1 MRIFPVVL
9 SIVIAALLYAFVIE
23 RDWLFAQF
31 QGPPG
36 AEETE
41 SVAQTDP
48 SADDDGVTDDGIIKV
63 VVQKSR
69 AEVVDTA
76 VILRGQTEAIRQ
88 VDVRSETSA
97 TVVSDP
103 LRKGSYIE
111 AGQEMCTLDPGTRG
125 ASLAE
130 AKARLSEA
138 KARRAEAE
146 SRVPEAAAR
155 VAEAEARLEEA
166 MTNENAAVR
175 LSDSGFASETRVKN
189 TQAAMFAAKAGVE
202 AAVSGLST
210 AQSGI
215 ESADAW
221 IESAEAGVAAA
232 EKEIE
237 RLVIKA
243 PFAGYLESDTAEL
256 GALLQPGG
264 LCATIIQL
272 DPIKLVAFVPETEV
286 DKVALGALA
295 GGQLA
300 GSGAQIGGT
309 VSFLSRSADPTTRTF
324 RVEINVPNPD
334 LAIRDGQ
341 TAEILIASAG
351 EAAHLLPA
359 SAMTLNDEGTLGVR
373 VVGEDNLVDFKPVTI
388 LNDTPSGVWLGGL
401 GESAS
406 VIVVGQEYVTK
417 GVEVAPT
424 FQEPKS

>member
-1 MRIFPVVL
+1 MRIFPVIL

-23 RDWLFAQF
+23 RDWLMAQF

-36 AEETE
+36 ETQTE
-41 SVAQTDP
+41 SSTDTAVA
-48 SADDDGVTDDGIIKV
+48 AEDDGVTDDGVIKV
-63 VVQKSR
+63 VVQKSV
-69 AEVVDTA
+69 AQVVDTA

-88 VDVRSETSA
+88 VDVRSETSS
-97 TVVSDP
+97 TVISDP
-103 LRKGSYIE
+103 LRKGTYVE

-138 KARRAEAE
+138 KARKAEAE

-175 LSDSGFASETRVKN
+175 LSGNGFASETRVKN

-202 AAVSGLST
+202 AATSGLST

-215 ESADAW
+215 ESAAAG

-272 DPIKLVAFVPETEV
+272 DPIKLVAFVPETEIDRV
-286 DKVALGALA
+286 SLGALA
-295 GGQLA
+295 GARLA
-300 GSGAQIGGT
+300 GNNKEIVGK

-324 RVEINVPNPD
+324 RVEINVPNPE
-334 LAIRDGQ
+334 LTIRDGQ
-341 TAEILIASAG
+341 TAEILIAAKG
-351 EAAHLLPA
+351 ESAHLLPA
-359 SAMTLNDEGTLGVR
+359 SAMTLNDDGTLGVR
-373 VVGEDNLVDFKPVTI
+373 IVDDNNVVDFQPVTI
-388 LNDTPSGVWLGGL
+388 LNDTPNGVWLGGL
-401 GESAS
+401 DDIAN

-417 GVEVAPT
+417 GVTVAPT